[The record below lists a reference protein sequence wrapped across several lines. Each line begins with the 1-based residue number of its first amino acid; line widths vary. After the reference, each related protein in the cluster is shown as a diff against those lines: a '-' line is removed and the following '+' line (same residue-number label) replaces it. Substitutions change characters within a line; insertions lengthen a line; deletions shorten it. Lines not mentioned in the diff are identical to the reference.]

1 MPWTCPRAQLRA
13 QARDPTVD
21 AITMLAA
28 PRRTLRREVIVLV
41 VLRNIPLSCVLVR
54 IAPHERSRL
63 EPNKTRKSP
72 LMAFSLTLPSPPSQA
87 LRRRAFAPLALAG
100 VRERT
105 ERQPYLMFGLLC
117 PTSII

>member
-1 MPWTCPRAQLRA
+1 
-13 QARDPTVD
+13 
-21 AITMLAA
+21 
-28 PRRTLRREVIVLV
+28 
-41 VLRNIPLSCVLVR
+41 
-54 IAPHERSRL
+54 
-63 EPNKTRKSP
+63 
-72 LMAFSLTLPSPPSQA
+72 MAFSLTLPSPPGQA